1 MTHFPGVT
9 TVVPT
14 HDRPELMQRAVRSV
28 LEQDYEGDVEVIV
41 VFDACEPFD
50 PPLDV
55 PPGRKVRVMTNER
68 SRGLAG
74 ARNTGILAASHDY
87 VAFLDDDDHWLPGKL
102 MAQMERFA
110 DAEPPVLVGSAMRVD
125 DGRRLFDRL
134 VPRERVRHQDLLRD
148 RMAGLHSS
156 TFVFRRDAL
165 LGPIGLVDEEL
176 PGSYGEDYDLLLRTS
191 QVGSI
196 LVVNRPLVQ
205 VRWAG
210 VGHSYF
216 FGQWLAYA
224 AGLEYLLGRHPGFR
238 QDSRAL
244 GRICG
249 QIAFARAAGGERRRA
264 LGWVGRSLNQD
275 VRQKKAWLALGIA
288 LRLLPAGFV
297 VSAVQRRGKGI

>member
-1 MTHFPGVT
+1 
-9 TVVPT
+9 VVPT

-224 AGLEYLLGRHPGFR
+224 AGLEYLLGRHPGVR
-238 QDSRAL
+238 QDNQAL

-249 QIAFARAAGGERRRA
+249 QIAFARAAGGEHRRA
-264 LGWVGRSLNQD
+264 LGWVGKSLNQD

-288 LRLLPAGFV
+288 LRLLPARFV